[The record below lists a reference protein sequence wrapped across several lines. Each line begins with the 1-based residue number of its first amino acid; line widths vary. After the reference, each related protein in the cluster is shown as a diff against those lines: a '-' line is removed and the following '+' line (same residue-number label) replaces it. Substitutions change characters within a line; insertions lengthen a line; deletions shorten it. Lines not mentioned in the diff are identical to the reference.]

1 MLRLFYCDL
10 LTILYKTLE
19 FCAYTFGVSLFLYNS
34 IWRRLMRPYYIA
46 GPGNIAPAHIDA
58 LQLRGRELNGVSSR
72 TDKVRGGDMSHLK
85 CNMGPVGKHMI
96 IRHPYYHLSRMCSDM
111 DHDGIV
117 ICTLP
122 TNLHHSAGVTA
133 ASHNRHC
140 LMEKPFC
147 SSSDGAADVIAA
159 YENSSG
165 KLAVNH
171 ILPLFSEYE
180 YLCTQLKTWGRETT
194 KLNLTRLTARSETE
208 NANWVKAVGG
218 NAPDLLAHDGHLA
231 IMCFGMPRKVTVHEV
246 EWMYGVPVYMQL
258 TLGYPITE
266 VNISCG
272 SPEKSLCFQ
281 ASYMAW
287 RSNGDGLYTT
297 ESGKVQIHNGDI
309 VDLKPRSVVEV
320 FAKAH
325 ETFEEFIDGKRDNL
339 GPLCP
344 KLALQT
350 VQLIE
355 YCVAA
360 CSSPGTTI
368 DL

>member
-1 MLRLFYCDL
+1 
-10 LTILYKTLE
+10 
-19 FCAYTFGVSLFLYNS
+19 
-34 IWRRLMRPYYIA
+34 MRPYYIA

-58 LQLRGRELNGVSSR
+58 LQLRGRELTGVSSR

-85 CNMGPVGKHMI
+85 CNMGPEGKLI
-96 IRHPYYHLSRMCSDM
+96 TIPCSWRHQSELCSEM

-147 SSSDGAADVIAA
+147 SSLEAAADVIAA

-180 YLCTQLKTWGRETT
+180 YLCTQLKKWGRQTT
-194 KLNLTRLTARSETE
+194 KVNLVRLTARSETE

-218 NAPDLLAHDGHLA
+218 NAPDLLAHDGHLS
-231 IMCFGMPRKVTVHEV
+231 IMCFGMPTRVTVHKAEF
-246 EWMYGVPVYMQL
+246 MYGVPVYMQL
-258 TLGYPITE
+258 TLGYPTTE

-272 SPEKSLCFQ
+272 SPKDSTQFS
-281 ASYMAW
+281 ASYFAA
-287 RSNGDGLYTT
+287 RSNGDVLQTT
-297 ESGKVQIHNGDI
+297 PNGVVMNDDTI
-309 VDLKPRSVVEV
+309 DLKLRSVVKV

-325 ETFEEFIDGKRDNL
+325 EIFEEFIDGKRADL

-355 YCVAA
+355 HCVAA